1 MKAAARSPA
10 QEGDALVVD
19 DHPLV
24 ARGIASF
31 LTAHCGF
38 AVASTVADSEEC
50 LRYLASAPS
59 PRLAVIDFWLPEGA
73 ALPLLRRL
81 SEDWPQVRLL
91 AMSGDDDVGVAN
103 KAREAGAHGF
113 LAKYESAEAF
123 AEAIT
128 VVRDGGT
135 WFPVAG
141 DDVASGRARRE
152 LPIRPQDLGLTYRQ
166 GEILGLMLRGLPNK
180 RIARELGLSEQT
192 VKEHISN
199 VLAKLG
205 VANRVGAITLLRGR
219 TVEL

>member
-1 MKAAARSPA
+1 MKVVAQLPA
-10 QEGDALVVD
+10 QDEIALVVD

-24 ARGIASF
+24 ARGIASY

-38 AVASTVADSEEC
+38 AGAFTVADTEEC
-50 LRYLASAPS
+50 LRYLASELP

-73 ALPLLRRL
+73 AMPLLRRL
-81 SEDWPQVRLL
+81 SEDWPDVRLL
-91 AMSGDDDVGVAN
+91 AMSGDDDAGVAH

-113 LAKYESAEAF
+113 LAKCESAEVF

-141 DDVASGRARRE
+141 DDVTADRARRE
-152 LPIRPQDLGLTYRQ
+152 LPVRPQDLGLTYRQ
-166 GEILGLMLRGLPNK
+166 GEILALMLRGLPNK
-180 RIARELGLSEQT
+180 RIARDLGLSEQT
-192 VKEHISN
+192 VKEHITN

-205 VANRVGAITLLRGR
+205 VANRIGAITLLRGR
-219 TVEL
+219 AVEL